1 MRFTKIK
8 YFSFFL
14 VFCAAS
20 ILHAQDQVLMTIDGD
35 PVYADEFKQVY
46 LKNIDLVEDQEQRDL
61 SAYLELFK
69 NYKLKLKQAYDM
81 GLDKREDLTQEL
93 DGYKVQLAQNYMT
106 DGPVTEALVKEAYD
120 HSVDEVRAS
129 HIMISLQNA
138 LTKEDTLQAL
148 EKIKAIREKAIA
160 GAHFEAL
167 AKQESEDPSAAN
179 NGGDLGWFNAF
190 KMVYPFEVAAYNT
203 PVGEISDVVKT
214 RFGYHILKVTD
225 RRKSQG
231 EVEVAHIMVVFDQKD
246 ESIDPETRINEIYQ
260 KLMQG
265 ESFETLAGRYS
276 DDSKTAKVGGNLGR
290 FGAGALNSPKF
301 EEVAFSL
308 KEPDE
313 ISKPFKSEQGWHIIK
328 LIEKYPVSSLAE
340 MRSYLESKVKNDS
353 RSQLASEA
361 LVSKLKNRYKVTQNP
376 NFITDFQK
384 LKTQFLE
391 SKNWQAALSPE
402 ERSKEAVKVED
413 AVYTY
418 GNFADYLQRWA
429 NVKQDWE
436 SEDAITQLYKGFENI
451 VLKEYYQSHLEDAN
465 PEYAKVVKEYE
476 EGVLIFALM
485 EEKIWN
491 TAKNDTTGLSAFY
504 KEHKDQY
511 TWPKRYDVIVASS
524 PDLDKASEAR
534 GLLKKG
540 LSTEEIKKTI
550 NKGGKVNIF
559 ITHKKVALEDKLLPE
574 EYMPVSGVSKI
585 YKEGDYSVVV
595 LKEIIPESTQ
605 TLNEIKGKVIND
617 YQQELEKKWM
627 DDLAATHD
635 IEVNEKV
642 FNKIKQ
648 ELSR

>member
-1 MRFTKIK
+1 
-8 YFSFFL
+8 
-14 VFCAAS
+14 
-20 ILHAQDQVLMTIDGD
+20 
-35 PVYADEFKQVY
+35 VY

-160 GAHFEAL
+160 GADFEAL
-167 AKQESEDPSAAN
+167 AKEESEDPSAVN

-225 RRKSQG
+225 RKKSQG

-276 DDSKTAKVGGNLGR
+276 DDSKTARVGGNLGR

-313 ISKPFKSEQGWHIIK
+313 ISKPF
-328 LIEKYPVSSLAE
+328 
-340 MRSYLESKVKNDS
+340 
-353 RSQLASEA
+353 
-361 LVSKLKNRYKVTQNP
+361 
-376 NFITDFQK
+376 
-384 LKTQFLE
+384 
-391 SKNWQAALSPE
+391 
-402 ERSKEAVKVED
+402 
-413 AVYTY
+413 
-418 GNFADYLQRWA
+418 
-429 NVKQDWE
+429 
-436 SEDAITQLYKGFENI
+436 
-451 VLKEYYQSHLEDAN
+451 
-465 PEYAKVVKEYE
+465 
-476 EGVLIFALM
+476 
-485 EEKIWN
+485 
-491 TAKNDTTGLSAFY
+491 
-504 KEHKDQY
+504 
-511 TWPKRYDVIVASS
+511 
-524 PDLDKASEAR
+524 
-534 GLLKKG
+534 
-540 LSTEEIKKTI
+540 
-550 NKGGKVNIF
+550 
-559 ITHKKVALEDKLLPE
+559 
-574 EYMPVSGVSKI
+574 
-585 YKEGDYSVVV
+585 
-595 LKEIIPESTQ
+595 
-605 TLNEIKGKVIND
+605 
-617 YQQELEKKWM
+617 
-627 DDLAATHD
+627 
-635 IEVNEKV
+635 
-642 FNKIKQ
+642 
-648 ELSR
+648 